1 VADQGLEAYVAVVET
16 RVDSHYPNQ
25 VVSLGTIM
33 EMFGMAGGKLAYM
46 LDGDAGLMRAYD
58 SVEFLAPAYQ
68 GDYLRVTATLL
79 SVGNSS
85 RRRLYEAH
93 VVARCHGI
101 GSEPSHGELL
111 DPPIL
116 VARATGTAVT
126 PLEYQRLTPAHLKG
140 TKRSPA

>member
-1 VADQGLEAYVAVVET
+1 MTEQRLQDYVATVEI

-33 EMFGMAGGKLAYM
+33 ELFGMAGGKLAYM

-58 SVEFLAPAYQ
+58 NVEFLAPAYQ
-68 GDYLRVTATLL
+68 GDYLRVTARLL
-79 SVGNSS
+79 AVGNTS

-101 GSEPSHGELL
+101 GSEPSHGALIE
-111 DPPIL
+111 PPIL

-126 PLEYQRLTPAHLKG
+126 PLECQRLTPADLRGKP
-140 TKRSPA
+140 RPAA